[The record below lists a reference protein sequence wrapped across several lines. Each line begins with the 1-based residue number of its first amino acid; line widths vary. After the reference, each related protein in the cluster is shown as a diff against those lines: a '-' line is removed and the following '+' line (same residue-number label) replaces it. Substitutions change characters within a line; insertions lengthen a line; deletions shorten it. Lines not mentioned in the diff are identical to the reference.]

1 MWERARDYSDSALT
15 ALGLERRRQAT
26 DILLPAL
33 GLFSLGLVVGA
44 GLGLMLAPKRGIE
57 LRGDVRRGLN
67 QVGQRLKRRANG
79 VAEAGDLAAGDD
91 LDAIG
96 TAGNRG

>member
-15 ALGLERRRQAT
+15 ALGLERRRQTT
-26 DILLPAL
+26 DIILPVL
-33 GLFSLGLVVGA
+33 GLFGLGLVVGA

-67 QVGQRLKRRANG
+67 QVGQRLRRRANG
-79 VAEAGDLAAGDD
+79 VAEAGDLESDD
-91 LDAIG
+91 HDALG
-96 TAGNRG
+96 TSGNRG